1 MDGFESVSVVL
12 TVIVLGSS
20 CPFRE
25 EMAKEMS
32 ELLSRWVEILTLSS
46 MNDISENLHNHFKLN
61 GWKRHD
67 QQKYMCE

>member
-1 MDGFESVSVVL
+1 MIL

-46 MNDISENLHNHFKLN
+46 MIDISKNLHNHFNLN
-61 GWKRHD
+61 G
-67 QQKYMCE
+67 